1 MLQGLQLRKAILET
15 LHSRKGEA
23 PEAGL
28 VKEEELV
35 KLLKVDHDRID
46 AHFVFLERAGY
57 ISSLRMPGPEGTRL
71 RFITITGEG
80 EKYLQNAGNFEAAK
94 KTDSPFKVIEKGD
107 EKVADSVH
115 ELRAMVEKTEWVL
128 DEEKPEILAKVDE
141 LATALSAD
149 RFDPGAV
156 SGLKLYFERY
166 KWLAP
171 HVQALIKK
179 QYGF

>member
-1 MLQGLQLRKAILET
+1 VLQGLQLRKAILET

-28 VKEEELV
+28 VKEEELS
-35 KLLKVDHDRID
+35 KILKADHDRLD

-71 RFITITGEG
+71 RFITITAEG
-80 EKYLQNAGNFEAAK
+80 EKYLRNAKNFETVKA
-94 KTDSPFKVIEKGD
+94 TDSPFKVIEKGD
-107 EKVADSVH
+107 EKLVGDVA
-115 ELRAMVEKTEWVL
+115 ELRAMVDKSDWVL

-141 LATALSAD
+141 LAKVLKSD

-156 SGLKLYFERY
+156 SSLKLYFERH
-166 KWLAP
+166 KWIAP
-171 HVQALIKK
+171 HVQALIRK
-179 QYGF
+179 QYGL